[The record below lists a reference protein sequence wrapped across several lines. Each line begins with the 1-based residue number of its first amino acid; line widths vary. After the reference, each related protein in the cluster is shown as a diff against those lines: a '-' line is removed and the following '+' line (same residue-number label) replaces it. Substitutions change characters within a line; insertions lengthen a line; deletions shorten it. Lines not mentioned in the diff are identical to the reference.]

1 MGRLIHNLK
10 IEDNISIKVNEVL
23 MLGKIAQCD
32 NGLYYIVFGSD
43 LRIVIL
49 HKILLT
55 NIKRI
60 KPHI

>member
-1 MGRLIHNLK
+1 MG
-10 IEDNISIKVNEVL
+10 DNISIKVNGVP

-43 LRIVIL
+43 LQIVIL
-49 HKILLT
+49 HRILLT